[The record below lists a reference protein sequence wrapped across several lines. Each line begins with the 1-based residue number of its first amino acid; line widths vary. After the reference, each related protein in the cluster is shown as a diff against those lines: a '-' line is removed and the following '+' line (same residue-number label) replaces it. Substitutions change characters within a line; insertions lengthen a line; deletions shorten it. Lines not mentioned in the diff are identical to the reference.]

1 MAEEVTLVADAGR
14 PTGKSAARK
23 IRREGKV
30 PGIVYGLGTD
40 PQPVAVP
47 SREFEHI
54 LHGPGGM
61 NTLISLD
68 MAGEKDLVLAR
79 QLVRHPVR
87 HTLVHVDFIRVR
99 RDQAVTAEVPIHLTG
114 EPQGVKDGGLL
125 EQTNFTLS
133 IEAKPADLPTG
144 IEADVSHLA
153 IGDQLT
159 VGDLKLPPGVV
170 STQDPGDLVA
180 HVTQPRGLELPE
192 EIEAAEAE
200 EEEAAAAAA
209 EAEGEPSEV
218 PSTALPPGAPV
229 PTGDEES

>member
-1 MAEEVTLVADAGR
+1 MAQEVTLVADAGR

-30 PGIVYGLGTD
+30 PAIVYGLGAD
-40 PQPVAVP
+40 PEPVAVP

-54 LHGPGGM
+54 LHGAGGV

-68 MAGEKDLVLAR
+68 LSGKQELVLAR

-87 HTLVHVDFIRVR
+87 HNLVHVDFIRVS
-99 RDQAVTAEVPIHLTG
+99 RDVAVAAEVPIHLIG
-114 EPQGVKDGGLL
+114 EPQGVKDGGIV

-133 IEAKPADLPTG
+133 IEAKPAELPTG

-153 IGDQLT
+153 IGDQLL

-170 STQDPGDLVA
+170 TTQDPGELVA
-180 HVTQPRGLELPE
+180 QVTQPRGMELPE
-192 EIEAAEAE
+192 EAEAAEGEEIEGAE
-200 EEEAAAAAA
+200 GEAAA
-209 EAEGEPSEV
+209 EAGEGPSG
-218 PSTALPPGAPV
+218 SA
-229 PTGDEES
+229 EEG